1 MKRFLW
7 RSVGADIEIL
17 LNSGDDSK
25 ESFTKIGRLYL
36 IVNCITYLS
45 LFFLF
50 LAIFENFI
58 ISILSS
64 VVFGFLI
71 MNIYLLNLIS
81 LEPRSLPVSIEIGS
95 VVLAN
100 IIRYSSIFLFAI
112 FISKSFEM
120 LLFGFF
126 KSIVFQNYSGSKG
139 FIFQLF
145 ELNRDNPE
153 LWILTVIVV
162 FLFIYPIYLRH
173 RLQRTNEYY
182 SIKQKKEIKLVRQEY
197 LKFKEYHY
205 KFMSN
210 VYSKKKSKYFEP
222 KLKFIDPPFNTKRIV
237 NNERFKSVD
246 DFLNEFKV
254 I

>member
-1 MKRFLW
+1 MQYFLW
-7 RSVGADIEIL
+7 RIVGADVEIL

-25 ESFTKIGRLYL
+25 ESFTRIGRLYL

-45 LFFLF
+45 LFGLF
-50 LAIFENFI
+50 FGIFENLI

-64 VVFGFLI
+64 IVFGFLI
-71 MNIYLLNLIS
+71 TNIYLLNLIS

-100 IIRYSSIFLFAI
+100 VIRYTTIFLFAI
-112 FISKSFEM
+112 FISKSFEI

-126 KSIVFQNYSGSKG
+126 NSRSFQNYDGSKG
-139 FIFQLF
+139 FVFQLF
-145 ELNRDNPE
+145 QLNNDNPA
-153 LWILTVIVV
+153 LWILTAIIVS
-162 FLFIYPIYLRH
+162 LFIYPIYLRH

-197 LKFKEYHY
+197 LKFKEYHFR
-205 KFMSN
+205 FMSN
-210 VYSKKKSKYFEP
+210 VYLKKKSKYVEP
-222 KLKFIDPPFNTKRIV
+222 KLKFIDPPFNTKRV
-237 NNERFKSVD
+237 DKDGGFKSID
-246 DFLNEFKV
+246 DFLNDFKV

>member
-1 MKRFLW
+1 MKYFLW
-7 RSVGADIEIL
+7 RIVGADVEIL
-17 LNSGDDSK
+17 LKSGDDSK
-25 ESFTKIGRLYL
+25 ESFTRIGRLYL

-45 LFFLF
+45 LFGLF
-50 LAIFENFI
+50 FGIFENLI
-58 ISILSS
+58 ISLSS
-64 VVFGFLI
+64 SIVFGFLI
-71 MNIYLLNLIS
+71 TNIYLLNLIS

-100 IIRYSSIFLFAI
+100 IIRYTTIFLFAI

-126 KSIVFQNYSGSKG
+126 NSSSFQNYDGSKG
-139 FIFQLF
+139 FVFQLF
-145 ELNRDNPE
+145 QLNNDNPA
-153 LWILTVIVV
+153 LWILTSIIVS
-162 FLFIYPIYLRH
+162 LFIYPIYLRH

-210 VYSKKKSKYFEP
+210 VYSKKKSKYVEP
-222 KLKFIDPPFNTKRIV
+222 KLKFIDPPFNTKRV
-237 NNERFKSVD
+237 DKDGGFKSVD
-246 DFLNEFKV
+246 DFLNDFKV